1 MKNVVLGVTGGIAC
15 YKSCEIV
22 SRLKKLGFGV
32 DVIMTQHACE
42 FVQPLTFETLS
53 SRPVVTDMFDRKH
66 PWEVEHISLAKKA
79 SVFVI
84 APATANIIG
93 KLANGIADDML
104 STTAMAT
111 KSKIIIAPAM
121 NTNMYENPV
130 VQENMQKLKQRGYIF
145 VEPVAGRLA
154 CGDVGK
160 GKMAEPVEIVEK
172 IKEVLSEKQDLLGK
186 KILVSSGA
194 TSQPIDGVRCITN
207 YSSGKMG
214 CAIAQNAADR
224 GAEVTLVLG
233 LHSCKV
239 PQNVNVINVG
249 TTDDM
254 FEAVKDNYTQNDVVI
269 MAAAPSDY
277 KPAQAIKN
285 KLKGNSIELKL
296 EKNVDIAK
304 YIGENKTEKQT
315 LVIFAAE
322 TENLIENAKGKLK
335 NKRADMVVA
344 NDVTKEGA
352 GFNVDTN
359 IATFISANE
368 QKSMDKMT
376 KDQLAVAILDE
387 VLRICK

>member
-1 MKNVVLGVTGGIAC
+1 
-15 YKSCEIV
+15 
-22 SRLKKLGFGV
+22 
-32 DVIMTQHACE
+32 
-42 FVQPLTFETLS
+42 
-53 SRPVVTDMFDRKH
+53 
-66 PWEVEHISLAKKA
+66 
-79 SVFVI
+79 
-84 APATANIIG
+84 
-93 KLANGIADDML
+93 
-104 STTAMAT
+104 
-111 KSKIIIAPAM
+111 
-121 NTNMYENPV
+121 
-130 VQENMQKLKQRGYIF
+130 
-145 VEPVAGRLA
+145 
-154 CGDVGK
+154 
-160 GKMAEPVEIVEK
+160 
-172 IKEVLSEKQDLLGK
+172 
-186 KILVSSGA
+186 
-194 TSQPIDGVRCITN
+194 
-207 YSSGKMG
+207 
-214 CAIAQNAADR
+214 
-224 GAEVTLVLG
+224 
-233 LHSCKV
+233 
-239 PQNVNVINVG
+239 G

-277 KPAQAIKN
+277 KPAQAITN

>member
-22 SRLKKLGFGV
+22 SRLKKLGYGV

-53 SRPVVTDMFDRKH
+53 ARPVVTDMFNRNH

-79 SVFVI
+79 NVFVI

-111 KSKIIIAPAM
+111 KSKVIIVPAM
-121 NTNMYENPV
+121 NTNMYENFV
-130 VQENMQKLKQRGYIF
+130 VQSNIQKLKELGYIF
-145 VEPVAGRLA
+145 VEPTAGRLA

-160 GKMAEPVEIVEK
+160 GKMAEPADIVEK
-172 IKEVLSEKQDLLGK
+172 IVEVLSEKQDLLGK
-186 KILVSSGA
+186 KILISSGA

-214 CAIAQNAADR
+214 CAIAKNAADR

-233 LHSCKV
+233 LHSCPV
-239 PQNVNVINVG
+239 PQNVKVVPVT
-249 TTDDM
+249 TTDNM
-254 FEAVKDNYTQNDVVI
+254 FEAVKENYQQNDVII

-277 KPAQAIKN
+277 KPSQTITN

-304 YIGENKTEKQT
+304 YVGEHKSQ
-315 LVIFAAE
+315 
-322 TENLIENAKGKLK
+322 G
-335 NKRADMVVA
+335 
-344 NDVTKEGA
+344 
-352 GFNVDTN
+352 
-359 IATFISANE
+359 
-368 QKSMDKMT
+368 QKPP
-376 KDQLAVAILDE
+376 
-387 VLRICK
+387 VLR

>member
-130 VQENMQKLKQRGYIF
+130 VQENMQKLKQMGYIF

-160 GKMAEPVEIVEK
+160 GKMAEPVEIVATIEK
-172 IKEVLSEKQDLLGK
+172 VLSEKQDLLGK
-186 KILVSSGA
+186 KVLVSSGA

-214 CAIAQNAADR
+214 CAIAKNAADR

-233 LHSCKV
+233 LHTCPV
-239 PQNVNVINVG
+239 PQNVKVINVG
-249 TTDDM
+249 TTDEM
-254 FEAVKDNYTQNDVVI
+254 FDAVKDNYQQNDIVI
-269 MAAAPSDY
+269 MSAAPSDY
-277 KPAQAIKN
+277 RPAQAITN

-304 YIGENKTEKQT
+304 FVGENKNDNQV

-322 TENLIENAKGKLK
+322 TENLIENATGKLK

-359 IATFISANE
+359 IATFISHNS

-376 KDQLAVAILDE
+376 KDELAVAILDE
-387 VLRICK
+387 VLRLPK

>member
-22 SRLKKLGFGV
+22 SRLKKQGFGV

-53 SRPVVTDMFDRKH
+53 ARPVVTDTFDRNH

-79 SVFVI
+79 NVFVI

-93 KLANGIADDML
+93 KIANGIADDML
-104 STTAMAT
+104 STTVMAT
-111 KSKIIIAPAM
+111 KCKVIIAPAM

-130 VQENMQKLKQRGYIF
+130 VQENIAKLKKLGFIF
-145 VEPVAGRLA
+145 IEPVAGRLA

-160 GKMAEPVEIVEK
+160 GKMAEPAEIVEK
-172 IKEVLSEKQDLLGK
+172 IKDVLSEKHDLLGK
-186 KILVSSGA
+186 KVLISSGA

-214 CAIAQNAADR
+214 CAIAKNAADR

-233 LHSCKV
+233 LHSCQV
-239 PQNVNVINVG
+239 PQNVKVINVG

-254 FEAVKDNYTQNDVVI
+254 FEAVKDNYQQNDVVV

-304 YIGENKTEKQT
+304 YVGENKKDNQL

-322 TENLIENAKGKLK
+322 TENLIENATGKLK
-335 NKRADMVVA
+335 NKKADMVVA

-359 IATFISANE
+359 IATFITKDS
-368 QKSMDKMT
+368 QKNLDKMT
-376 KDQLAVAILDE
+376 KDQLAVAILDQ
-387 VLRICK
+387 VLELSK

>member
-160 GKMAEPVEIVEK
+160 GKMAEPAEIVEK
-172 IKEVLSEKQDLLGK
+172 ITQVLSEKQDFLGK

-239 PQNVNVINVG
+239 PQNVKVINVG

-277 KPAQAIKN
+277 KPAQAITN

-368 QKSMDKMT
+368 QRSMDKMT

>member
-121 NTNMYENPV
+121 NTNMYENPA
-130 VQENMQKLKQRGYIF
+130 VQENIQKLKQRGYIF

-239 PQNVNVINVG
+239 PQNVKVINVG

-254 FEAVKDNYTQNDVVI
+254 FEAVKDNYAQNDVVI

-387 VLRICK
+387 ILRICK

>member
-53 SRPVVTDMFDRKH
+53 ARPVVTDMFDRNH

-130 VQENMQKLKQRGYIF
+130 VQENMQKLKQRGYVF

-160 GKMAEPVEIVEK
+160 GKMAEPAEIVAK
-172 IKEVLSEKQDLLGK
+172 ITEVLSEKQDLLGK

-239 PQNVNVINVG
+239 PQNVKVINVG

-254 FEAVKDNYTQNDVVI
+254 FEAVKDNYQQNDVII

-304 YIGENKTEKQT
+304 YIGENKTDKQT

-359 IATFISANE
+359 IATFISASE
-368 QKSMDKMT
+368 QKCMDKMT

>member
-22 SRLKKLGFGV
+22 SRLKKLGFDV

-111 KSKIIIAPAM
+111 KSKVIIAPAM

-130 VQENMQKLKQRGYIF
+130 VQENMQKLRQRGYIF

-239 PQNVNVINVG
+239 PQNVKIINVG

-254 FEAVKDNYTQNDVVI
+254 FEAVKDNYQQNDVVI

-277 KPAQAIKN
+277 KPAQTIKN

-322 TENLIENAKGKLK
+322 TENLVENAKGKLK

>member
-130 VQENMQKLKQRGYIF
+130 VQENMQKLKQRGCIF

-214 CAIAQNAADR
+214 CSIAQNAADR

-239 PQNVNVINVG
+239 PDNVKVINVG

-254 FEAVKDNYTQNDVVI
+254 FEAVKNNYQQNDVVI

-285 KLKGNSIELKL
+285 KLKGSSIELKL

>member
-121 NTNMYENPV
+121 NTNMYENLV

-160 GKMAEPVEIVEK
+160 GKMAEPIEIVEK
-172 IKEVLSEKQDLLGK
+172 VKEVLSEKQDLLGK

-239 PQNVNVINVG
+239 PDNVKVINVG

-254 FEAVKDNYTQNDVVI
+254 FEAVKENYQQNDVVI

-277 KPAQAIKN
+277 KPVQAIKN
-285 KLKGNSIELKL
+285 KLKGSSIELKL

>member
-160 GKMAEPVEIVEK
+160 GKMAEP
-172 IKEVLSEKQDLLGK
+172 
-186 KILVSSGA
+186 
-194 TSQPIDGVRCITN
+194 
-207 YSSGKMG
+207 
-214 CAIAQNAADR
+214 
-224 GAEVTLVLG
+224 
-233 LHSCKV
+233 
-239 PQNVNVINVG
+239 
-249 TTDDM
+249 
-254 FEAVKDNYTQNDVVI
+254 
-269 MAAAPSDY
+269 
-277 KPAQAIKN
+277 
-285 KLKGNSIELKL
+285 
-296 EKNVDIAK
+296 
-304 YIGENKTEKQT
+304 
-315 LVIFAAE
+315 AE
-322 TENLIENAKGKLK
+322 TLP
-335 NKRADMVVA
+335 
-344 NDVTKEGA
+344 
-352 GFNVDTN
+352 
-359 IATFISANE
+359 
-368 QKSMDKMT
+368 
-376 KDQLAVAILDE
+376 
-387 VLRICK
+387 

>member
-154 CGDVGK
+154 CGDIGK
-160 GKMAEPVEIVEK
+160 GKMVEPAEIVEK
-172 IKEVLSEKQDLLGK
+172 ITQVLSEKQDLLGK

-239 PQNVNVINVG
+239 PQNVKVINVG

-277 KPAQAIKN
+277 KPAQAITN

-368 QKSMDKMT
+368 QRSMDKMT

>member
-130 VQENMQKLKQRGYIF
+130 VQENIQKLKQRGYIF

-160 GKMAEPVEIVEK
+160 GKMAEPAEIVEK
-172 IKEVLSEKQDLLGK
+172 ITQVLSEKQDLLGK

-239 PQNVNVINVG
+239 PQNVKVINVG

-277 KPAQAIKN
+277 KPAQAITN

-368 QKSMDKMT
+368 QRSMDKMT

>member
-22 SRLKKLGFGV
+22 SRLKKLGFDV

-53 SRPVVTDMFDRKH
+53 SRLVVTDMFDRKH

-130 VQENMQKLKQRGYIF
+130 VQGNMQKLKQRGCIF

-214 CAIAQNAADR
+214 CSIAQNAADR

-239 PQNVNVINVG
+239 PDNVKVINVG

-254 FEAVKDNYTQNDVVI
+254 FEAVKNNYQQNDVVI

-285 KLKGNSIELKL
+285 KLKGSSIELKL

>member
-53 SRPVVTDMFDRKH
+53 ARPVVTDMFDRKH

-130 VQENMQKLKQRGYIF
+130 VQANMQKLKQLGYIF

-160 GKMAEPVEIVEK
+160 GKMAEPAEIVEK
-172 IKEVLSEKQDLLGK
+172 IEQVLSEKQDLLGK

-214 CAIAQNAADR
+214 CAIAKNAADR
-224 GAEVTLVLG
+224 GADVTLVLG
-233 LHSCKV
+233 LHSCAV
-239 PQNVNVINVG
+239 PQNVKVINVG
-249 TTDDM
+249 TTDEM
-254 FEAVKDNYTQNDVVI
+254 FEAVKDNYQQNDVVI
-269 MAAAPSDY
+269 MSAAPSDY
-277 KPAQAIKN
+277 RPAQAITN

-304 YIGENKTEKQT
+304 YVGENKNSDQI

-335 NKRADMVVA
+335 NKHADMVVA

-359 IATFISANE
+359 IATFISNND
-368 QKSMDKMT
+368 QKSLDKMT

-387 VLRICK
+387 ILRLPK

>member
-1 MKNVVLGVTGGIAC
+1 
-15 YKSCEIV
+15 
-22 SRLKKLGFGV
+22 
-32 DVIMTQHACE
+32 
-42 FVQPLTFETLS
+42 
-53 SRPVVTDMFDRKH
+53 
-66 PWEVEHISLAKKA
+66 
-79 SVFVI
+79 
-84 APATANIIG
+84 
-93 KLANGIADDML
+93 ML

-130 VQENMQKLKQRGYIF
+130 VQENMQKLKQRGYVF

-160 GKMAEPVEIVEK
+160 GKMAEPAEIVAK
-172 IKEVLSEKQDLLGK
+172 ITEVLSEKQDLLGK

-239 PQNVNVINVG
+239 PQNVKVLNVG

-254 FEAVKDNYTQNDVVI
+254 FEAVKDNYQQNDVII

-359 IATFISANE
+359 IATFISASE
-368 QKSMDKMT
+368 QKCMDKMT

>member
-79 SVFVI
+79 SIFVI

-160 GKMAEPVEIVEK
+160 GKMAEPAEIVEK
-172 IKEVLSEKQDLLGK
+172 ITQVLSEKQDLLGK

-239 PQNVNVINVG
+239 PQNVKVINVG

-277 KPAQAIKN
+277 KPAQAITN

-368 QKSMDKMT
+368 QRSMDKMT

>member
-22 SRLKKLGFGV
+22 SRLKKLGFDV

-130 VQENMQKLKQRGYIF
+130 VQGNMQKLKQRGCIF

-214 CAIAQNAADR
+214 CSIAQNAADR

-239 PQNVNVINVG
+239 PDNVKVINVG

-254 FEAVKDNYTQNDVVI
+254 FEAVKNNYQQNDVVI

-285 KLKGNSIELKL
+285 KLKGSSIELKL

>member
-53 SRPVVTDMFDRKH
+53 ARPVVTDMFDRKH

-130 VQENMQKLKQRGYIF
+130 VQANMQKLKQLGYIF

-160 GKMAEPVEIVEK
+160 GKMAEPAEIVEK
-172 IKEVLSEKQDLLGK
+172 IEQVLSEKQDLLGK

-214 CAIAQNAADR
+214 CAIAKNAADR
-224 GAEVTLVLG
+224 GADVTLVLG
-233 LHSCKV
+233 LHSCSV
-239 PQNVNVINVG
+239 PQNVKVINVG
-249 TTDDM
+249 TTDEM
-254 FEAVKDNYTQNDVVI
+254 FEAVKDNYQQNDVVI
-269 MAAAPSDY
+269 MSAAPSDY
-277 KPAQAIKN
+277 RPAQAITN

-304 YIGENKTEKQT
+304 YVGENKNSNQI

-335 NKRADMVVA
+335 NKHADMVVA

-359 IATFISANE
+359 IATFISNND
-368 QKSMDKMT
+368 QKSLDKMT

-387 VLRICK
+387 ILRLPK

>member
-22 SRLKKLGFGV
+22 SRLNNFGFGV
-32 DVIMTQHACE
+32 DGIMTQHACE

-160 GKMAEPVEIVEK
+160 GKMAEPAEIVEK
-172 IKEVLSEKQDLLGK
+172 ITQVLSEKQDLLGK

-239 PQNVNVINVG
+239 PQNVKVINVG

-277 KPAQAIKN
+277 KPAQAITN

>member
-22 SRLKKLGFGV
+22 SRLKKQGFGV

-53 SRPVVTDMFDRKH
+53 ARPVVTDTFDRNH

-79 SVFVI
+79 NVFVI

-93 KLANGIADDML
+93 KIANGIADDML
-104 STTAMAT
+104 STTVMAT
-111 KSKIIIAPAM
+111 KCKVIIAPAM

-130 VQENMQKLKQRGYIF
+130 VQENIAKLKKLGFIF
-145 VEPVAGRLA
+145 IEPVAGRLA

-160 GKMAEPVEIVEK
+160 GKMAEPAEIVEK
-172 IKEVLSEKQDLLGK
+172 IKDVLSEKHDLLGK
-186 KILVSSGA
+186 KVLISSGA

-214 CAIAQNAADR
+214 CAIAKNAADR

-233 LHSCKV
+233 LHSCQV
-239 PQNVNVINVG
+239 PQNVKVINVD

-254 FEAVKDNYTQNDVVI
+254 FEAVKDNYQQNDVVV

-304 YIGENKTEKQT
+304 YVGENKKDNQL

-322 TENLIENAKGKLK
+322 TENLIENATGKLK
-335 NKRADMVVA
+335 NKKTDMVVA

-359 IATFISANE
+359 IATFITKDS
-368 QKSMDKMT
+368 QKNLDKMT
-376 KDQLAVAILDE
+376 KDQLAVAILDQ
-387 VLRICK
+387 VLELSK